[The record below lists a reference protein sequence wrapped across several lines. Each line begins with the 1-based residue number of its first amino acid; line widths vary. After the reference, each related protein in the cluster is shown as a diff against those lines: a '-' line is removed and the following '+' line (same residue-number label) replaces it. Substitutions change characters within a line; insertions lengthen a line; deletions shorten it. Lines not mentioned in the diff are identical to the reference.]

1 MGRESTTYNGEG
13 RRWVD
18 SQHMVEI
25 GRGSTYSG
33 EGRRWVEGQH
43 IVEREGGG

>member
-1 MGRESTTYNGEG
+1 MRKEIDDERLQEIFKTCASQTYSGEG

-18 SQHMVEI
+18 SQH
-25 GRGSTYSG
+25 
-33 EGRRWVEGQH
+33 